1 MKTTIFVSAIG
12 LASCGGSL
20 PAEAMEGESLPRGIT
35 AEIEALDKQSAG
47 KTESALALYKSGQHI
62 KYCAWFYGVTVESI
76 RAARDAEKL
85 QGWKESAAA
94 GTLRTTR
101 ANAGRLFWHLR
112 ASITEYYCDENAR
125 YRVVCGAKEYRVQ
138 IVG

>member
-1 MKTTIFVSAIG
+1 MKTTIVVSAIG

-20 PAEAMEGESLPRGIT
+20 PAESMEGETLSRGVA
-35 AEIEALDKQSAG
+35 AEIEALDKQSAD
-47 KTESALALYKSGQHI
+47 KVESALALYKSGQHI

-85 QGWKESAAA
+85 QGWKDAAAA

-101 ANAGRLFWHLR
+101 ANAARLFWHLR
-112 ASITEYYCDENAR
+112 KSVTEYYSDGNGR
-125 YRVVCGAKEYRVQ
+125 YRVVCGSKEYRAQ